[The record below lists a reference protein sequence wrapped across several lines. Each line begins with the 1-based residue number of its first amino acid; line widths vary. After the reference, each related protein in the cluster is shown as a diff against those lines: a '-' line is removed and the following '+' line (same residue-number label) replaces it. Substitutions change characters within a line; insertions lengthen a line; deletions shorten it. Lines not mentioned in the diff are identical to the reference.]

1 MLTNYYVSIAHYT
14 KKYSFLFYF
23 KKKATLQKKLCF
35 NNLESFSKSHFR
47 NINSCYLDDIP
58 IVHDCHSY
66 P

>member
-14 KKYSFLFYF
+14 KNTAFFFSRKRKL
-23 KKKATLQKKLCF
+23 LCKKLCF

-47 NINSCYLDDIP
+47 NINSYYLDDIP
-58 IVHDCHSY
+58 IVHDYHNY